1 MSVKINWSCNVQV
14 INGPKLSGADTIEVD
29 AYDNIEVTVPKKPA
43 GPGTDP
49 GKATVEVQPGA
60 QSKVM
65 FLLIQAGT
73 YQGGPL
79 GYKVDVSTKLVKL
92 DAQQLMIGSGAVGM
106 LDGAPTKLNFENT
119 SAADIPVRIL
129 IGRKAT

>member
-14 INGPKLSGADTIEVD
+14 INGPKLSGADTVEVD

-43 GPGTDP
+43 GPDP

-60 QSKVM
+60 QTKVM

-73 YQGGPL
+73 YQGGPVS
-79 GYKVDVSTKLVKL
+79 YKVEGSSKSVKL
-92 DAQQLMIGSGAVGM
+92 DAQQLMIGAGAVGL
-106 LDGAPTKLNFENT
+106 LDGAPTKLNFEN
-119 SAADIPVRIL
+119 SGAADVPVRIL

>member
-14 INGPKLSGADTIEVD
+14 IGGPKLSGADTVEVD

-43 GPGTDP
+43 GPNNGS
-49 GKATVEVQPGA
+49 ATVEVQPGA
-60 QSKVM
+60 QTKVM

-79 GYKVDVSTKLVKL
+79 SYKVDGSSKPFVRL
-92 DAQQLMIGSGAVGM
+92 DAQQLMIGSGAVSL
-106 LDGAPTKLNFENT
+106 LDGAPTKLVFENT
-119 SAADIPVRIL
+119 GAADIPVRIL
-129 IGRKAT
+129 IGRKAI

>member
-14 INGPKLSGADTIEVD
+14 INGPKLSGADTVEVD
-29 AYDNIEVTVPKKPA
+29 AYDNIEVTVPKKPS
-43 GPGTDP
+43 GPDP

-60 QSKVM
+60 QNKVM

-73 YQGGPL
+73 YQGSPL
-79 GYKVDVSTKLVKL
+79 TYKVDVSTKPVRL
-92 DAQQLMIGSGAVGM
+92 DAQQLMIGLGAVGL
-106 LDGAPTKLNFENT
+106 LDGAPTKLHFENT
-119 SAADIPVRIL
+119 GAADIPVRIL

>member
-14 INGPKLSGADTIEVD
+14 INGPKLSGADTVEVD
-29 AYDNIEVTVPKKPA
+29 AYDNIEVNVPKKPS
-43 GPGTDP
+43 GPNNGS
-49 GKATVEVQPGA
+49 ATVEVQPGA
-60 QSKVM
+60 QAKVM

-73 YQGGPL
+73 YQGAPL
-79 GYKVDVSTKLVKL
+79 TYKVDGSNKPAVRL
-92 DAQQLMIGSGAVGM
+92 DAQQLMIGSGAVSL
-106 LDGAPTKLNFENT
+106 LDGSPTKLVFENS

>member
-14 INGPKLSGADTIEVD
+14 INGPKLSGSDTVEVD

-43 GPGTDP
+43 QGNDP
-49 GKATVEVQPGA
+49 GKASVEVQPGA
-60 QSKVM
+60 QNKVT

-73 YQGGPL
+73 YQGGPV
-79 GYKVDVSTKLVKL
+79 GYKIEGSNKLVKL
-92 DAQQLMIGSGAVGM
+92 DAQQLMIGSGAVGL

-119 SAADIPVRIL
+119 GAADVPVRIL

>member
-29 AYDNIEVTVPKKPA
+29 AYDNIEVTVPKKV
-43 GPGTDP
+43 GPNNGT
-49 GKATVEVQPGA
+49 AIVEVQPGA

-73 YQGGPL
+73 YQGGPVS
-79 GYKVDVSTKLVKL
+79 YKVDVSNKPVKL
-92 DAQQLMIGSGAVGM
+92 DAQQLMIGSGAVGL
-106 LDGAPTKLNFENT
+106 LDGAPTKLNFEN
-119 SAADIPVRIL
+119 SGAADVPVRIL

>member
-43 GPGTDP
+43 QGNDP